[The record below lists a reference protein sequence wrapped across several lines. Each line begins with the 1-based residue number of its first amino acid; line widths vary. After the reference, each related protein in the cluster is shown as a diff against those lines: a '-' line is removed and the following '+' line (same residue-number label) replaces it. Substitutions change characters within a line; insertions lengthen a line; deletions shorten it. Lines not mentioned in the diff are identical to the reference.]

1 MKWLRIASSFL
12 KNSILRTFWLTKDH
26 SHANFS
32 NLKINLLAVNNPIYA
47 RLARTCVESFLYFHP
62 KADVVIHCD
71 IHTKSSLKRQFILLN
86 LLRKGQVTFKEVE
99 PGLDWQQH
107 KLSLILNMS
116 GTLELFMDCDLRW
129 NGPIQNS
136 NTPAIL
142 YFVSERPLKTYSGI
156 SESLPQEFQDLN
168 STTMKNTSVFSWSGT
183 KIGDRGTC
191 EIIEIWQN
199 FLEKAKSLKKAAPD
213 VTRVSEQIVLSLI
226 PEIYNIPFRFLKE
239 VDRQFDGSVCESS
252 YFGASGGRFAIWGN
266 TIRKSLF

>member
-12 KNSILRTFWLTKDH
+12 KNLIRRTFWLTK
-26 SHANFS
+26 SHAQANFS

-62 KADVVIHCD
+62 KADVVIHGD
-71 IHTKSSLKRQFILLN
+71 IQTKSSLKRQFILLN

-107 KLSLILNMS
+107 KLSIILNMS

-142 YFVSERPLKTYSGI
+142 YFVSERPLNTYFGI
-156 SESLPQEFQDLN
+156 SECLPEEIQSLN
-168 STTMKNTSVFSWSGT
+168 SITMKNTSVFSWSAI
-183 KIGDRGTC
+183 KIGDRQAY
-191 EIIEIWQN
+191 EIVEIWHR
-199 FLEKAKSLKKAAPD
+199 LLDKAKSLEEAVPD
-213 VTRVSEQIVLSLI
+213 VTRISEQIVLSLI
-226 PEIYNIPFRFLKE
+226 PDMYNIPFRFLKK

-266 TIRKSLF
+266 TIRKSRF